1 MIRCLF
7 LSGLIVLSWIA
18 PAIAEAY
25 IDTAYF
31 EARVADGSIEPIE
44 RRLPIEPLVVDL
56 EARGQSIG
64 RHGGSIVT
72 LMKRAKD
79 MRYIYVYG
87 YARLVKYDT
96 DLNIVPDILKNYE
109 VANGGRTFTFTL
121 REGHR
126 WSDGAPFTTEDF
138 QYFWEDMALNETLY
152 GSGPPSYLRLRGEYP
167 TVTILSPTQIRYSW
181 SHPNPDFLPSLA
193 QARPIQIAAP
203 KHYLSQFH
211 PNYVDLEVLE
221 AQARDMG
228 QRNWAAVHVRENR
241 YYRMENPNLPTLQP
255 WYPTTKA
262 PADRFVFQ
270 RNPYYHKVD
279 PEGRQLPYIDELI
292 VNIAEEK
299 LIAGKSATGDVDF
312 QARYIRFDD
321 VTLLKRN
328 ESQYGYRTFLW
339 RNGKGAHQA
348 LMPNLTHKDPNY
360 RKLVRDVRF
369 RRALSMAIDRKE
381 INRVI
386 YFGLALEGGNAML
399 PASPLHRENYR
410 TRWAQFDLA
419 AANALLDEMGLERSW
434 DGARLG
440 YDGKPIEIIVETSGS
455 TEQAD
460 ILELVADR
468 WWKLGIKIFI
478 KPLSKDTLRRRIFS
492 GQTQMTMGS
501 GFDNGLATPDM
512 APNDLAPTAQVHY
525 HWSEWGEFFET
536 NENGG
541 NAPDMELG
549 MRLMDLRNQWYDA
562 PDREAREAI
571 WHEMM
576 EIHADQVPVIGL
588 IAGVLQPV
596 VVAEGLVNLPEDGLW
611 NWNPGA
617 QFGLY
622 GLDHVYWDTDDK
634 TASRGTGTAH

>member
-1 MIRCLF
+1 MIRRLI
-7 LSGLIVLSWIA
+7 LSSVVALTLSV
-18 PAIAEAY
+18 PAAASEF

-31 EARVADGSIEPIE
+31 DESVANGSIESVE
-44 RRLPIEPLVVDL
+44 SRLPSEPMVVDF

-64 RHGGSIVT
+64 RHGGSMIT

-96 DLNIVPDILKNYE
+96 EFNIVPDILKDYE
-109 VANGGRTFTFTL
+109 VSNGGRTFTLTL

-138 QYFWEDMALNETLY
+138 RYFWEEMALNEDLY
-152 GSGPPSYLRLRGEYP
+152 GSGPPSYLRVRNEYP
-167 TVTILSPTQIRYSW
+167 TVTILSPTQVRYSW
-181 SHPNPDFLPSLA
+181 SHPNPDFLPRLA
-193 QARPIQIAAP
+193 QARPSQIAAP
-203 KHYLSQFH
+203 AHYLSQFH

-221 AQARDMG
+221 AQARDKG
-228 QRNWAAVHVRENR
+228 QRNWAAIHIKANR
-241 YYRMENPNLPTLQP
+241 YYRLENPDLPTLQP
-255 WYPTTKA
+255 WMPTTKA
-262 PADRFVFQ
+262 PADRFVFK

-299 LIAGKSATGDVDF
+299 LISGKTATGDVDV
-312 QARYIRFDD
+312 QGRYLRFDD

-328 ESQYGYRTFLW
+328 EESHGYQTFLW
-339 RNGKGAHQA
+339 RIGKGSHMAI
-348 LMPNLTHKDPNY
+348 LPNLTHKDPNY

-386 YFGLALEGGNAML
+386 YFGLALEGLNAML
-399 PASPLHRENYR
+399 PASPLYKEDYR
-410 TRWAQFDLA
+410 TRWAMFDPD
-419 AANALLDEMGLERSW
+419 AANALLDEMGLERRW

-440 YDGKPIEIIVETSGS
+440 FDGEPIEIIVETSGS

-468 WWKLGIKIFI
+468 WWTLGIKVFT
-478 KPLSKDTLRRRIFS
+478 KPLGKDTLRRRIFS
-492 GQTQMTMGS
+492 GQTQMTIAS

-512 APNDLAPTAQVHY
+512 APNDLAPTTQVHY
-525 HWSEWGEFFET
+525 QWSEWGEFFET

-541 NAPDMELG
+541 AAPDMDIGVEL
-549 MRLMDLRNQWYDA
+549 MRLRTRWYDA
-562 PDREAREAI
+562 TSRDERETI
-571 WHEMM
+571 WHEML
-576 EIHADQVPVIGL
+576 EIHADQVPTIGL

-596 VVAEGLVNLPEDGLW
+596 VVKEGLMNLPKDGLW
-611 NWNPGA
+611 NWNPGS

-622 GLDHVYWDTDDK
+622 GLDHAYWETDDK
-634 TASRGTGTAH
+634 TAMTNAASSN